1 VLYYLHALSGSFF
14 PLNLFKY
21 VTFRAG
27 AAAFTAFVLAVLMG
41 PWLIRRLRALR
52 VTDRP
57 EKNDSKQLDEMHR
70 GKKDTPT
77 MGGVLI
83 VGGTLLAILL
93 WAAWP
98 GAFLATPG
106 ERLLALSRPVTPAGA
121 RVAAEMAG
129 GLYAVLAVAILVA
142 AAALGFVDDYI
153 KLRGRKGLRLW
164 TKLFFQ
170 VAIALAAALVVRYA
184 LPIPNEHADR
194 VYFPF
199 VSYERGPAGASL
211 YLPLG
216 AAFVIFA
223 ILVMVGSSNAVNL
236 ADGLDGLAG
245 GCAAVVAVA
254 YAVLSYVAS
263 NARLCDY
270 LFLPF
275 VQGSGEL
282 AVCAAALGG
291 ACLGFLWYNCHPAEV
306 FMGDTGSLP
315 VGALIGYTALV
326 CKHELLLVLVG
337 GVFVAEALSVLL
349 QIASFRLFGKR
360 LFKIAPLH
368 HHFEFL
374 GWPEN
379 KVVVRFWI
387 AGVVLA
393 LASIA
398 TLKIR

>member
-1 VLYYLHALSGSFF
+1 VFYYLYLLSHHRLEWLGPFNVF
-14 PLNLFKY
+14 QY
-21 VTFRAG
+21 VTVRAAG
-27 AAAFTAFVLAVLMG
+27 AAFTAFVIAVLIG
-41 PWLIRRLRALR
+41 PGVIRRLRNLR
-52 VTDRP
+52 ITDRP
-57 EKNDSKQLDEMHR
+57 EKNDSQQLDAMH
-70 GKKDTPT
+70 KAKASTPT
-77 MGGVLI
+77 MGGLLVI
-83 VGGTLLAILL
+83 GGTLLSILL
-93 WAAWP
+93 WACWP
-98 GAFLATPG
+98 GAFWQ
-106 ERLLALSRPVTPAGA
+106 TPATHEA
-121 RVAAEMAG
+121 PFRETAEKAG
-129 GLYAVLAVAILVA
+129 GLYVVLGLAVLVLT
-142 AAALGFVDDYI
+142 AALGFADDYF

-164 TKLFFQ
+164 TKLFWQ
-170 VAIALAAALVVRYA
+170 LGLAAAAVAVLYFIVDGPERGK
-184 LPIPNEHADR
+184 
-194 VYFPF
+194 VYMPF
-199 VSYERGPAGASL
+199 VRFDRFHLA
-211 YLPLG
+211 LG
-216 AAFVIFA
+216 AAFIIFGV
-223 ILVMVGSSNAVNL
+223 LVMVGSSNAVNL

-245 GCAAVVAVA
+245 GCAALVAVA
-254 YAVLSYVAS
+254 YAALCYVAS
-263 NARLCDY
+263 NAAWCRY
-270 LFLPF
+270 LYLPF

-315 VGALIGYTALV
+315 IGAFIGYTALV

-360 LFKIAPLH
+360 VFKIAPLH

-387 AGVVLA
+387 VGVVLA